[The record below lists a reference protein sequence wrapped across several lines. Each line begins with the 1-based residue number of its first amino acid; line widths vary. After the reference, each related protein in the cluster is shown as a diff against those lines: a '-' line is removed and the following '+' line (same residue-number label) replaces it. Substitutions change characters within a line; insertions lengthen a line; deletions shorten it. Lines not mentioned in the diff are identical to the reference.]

1 MDLAYTVHDGLRR
14 YAIPDDLCRDML
26 AEAAATRASPTTP

>member
-14 YAIPDDLCRDML
+14 YAIPDDML